1 MSILA
6 ALPMTFERL
15 IGSERLPVER
25 EPASFSI
32 VIPGEPQAK
41 GRPRIT
47 TIGGR
52 PRAITPERT
61 RNYESEIRAIGA
73 EKWGERV
80 PLDDVDIELYV
91 GVFRSIPSSWSLK
104 KQAAARD
111 GLVRPRVKPDWDN
124 YGKAASDALNGIVF
138 RDDSLVTDAHVAKR
152 YSERPRLE
160 ITVFWTPIT
169 GA

>member
-1 MSILA
+1 MSLLSLA
-6 ALPMTFERL
+6 TSFENL
-15 IGSERLPVER
+15 IGTSRLPDPR
-25 EPASFSI
+25 EPAAFAI

-61 RNYESEIRAIGA
+61 RNYESEIRAIAA
-73 EKWGERV
+73 EKWGERA
-80 PLDDVDIELYV
+80 PLDEIDVELYV

-104 KQAAARD
+104 KQAAAKA
-111 GLVRPRVKPDWDN
+111 GLVKPRSKPDWDN
-124 YGKAASDALNGIVF
+124 YGKAACDALNGIVF

-152 YSERPRLE
+152 YAERPRLE
-160 ITVFWTPIT
+160 ITVFWRD
-169 GA
+169 A